1 MPMTLSADN
10 FEFICRLVNQQVG
23 MALTPDQQLFV
34 EGRLDPVA
42 RRLGWDHLQSLV
54 SRLRDHQDHLLV
66 TEVIEALVTHETSF
80 FRDPHYF
87 DELTERILPRL
98 FARRAP
104 ERRLTIWCAACAT
117 GQEAYSV
124 AMILRERFA
133 QELQEWNLNLLATDL
148 SFTALQKARIGHY
161 SDMEVS
167 RGLTDARLAQHFR
180 RQQTGWQIDHGLM
193 QIVRF
198 RQVNL
203 TSVWPYL
210 PPVDLV
216 LMRNVLIYMSQTA
229 RQSILNRMQKTLHPD
244 GCLMLG
250 SSESA
255 NALNLP
261 VVRVQS

>member
-1 MPMTLSADN
+1 MTLSEDN
-10 FEFICRLVNQQVG
+10 FEFICHLVDQQIG
-23 MALTPDQQLFV
+23 MAITPDQQRFV
-34 EGRLDPVA
+34 ESRLDPVA
-42 RRLGWDHLQSLV
+42 LRRGWNHLQPLV
-54 SRLRDHQDHLLV
+54 SRLRDHQDHLLI
-66 TEVIEALVTHETSF
+66 TEVIEALITHETSF

-87 DELTERILPRL
+87 DELAERILPRM
-98 FARRAP
+98 FARRAH
-104 ERRLTIWCAACAT
+104 ERSLTIWCAACAT

-124 AMILRERFA
+124 AMILRERFS

-148 SFTALQKARIGHY
+148 SSTALQQAQIGHY

-167 RGLTDARLAQHFR
+167 RGLTDTRLAKYFR
-180 RQQTGWQIDHGLM
+180 RQQNGWQIDDRLL

-203 TSVWPYL
+203 ISVWPYL

-229 RQSILNRMQKTLHPD
+229 RRSILNRMQKTLHPD

-250 SSESA
+250 SSECF
-255 NALNLP
+255 NERNLP